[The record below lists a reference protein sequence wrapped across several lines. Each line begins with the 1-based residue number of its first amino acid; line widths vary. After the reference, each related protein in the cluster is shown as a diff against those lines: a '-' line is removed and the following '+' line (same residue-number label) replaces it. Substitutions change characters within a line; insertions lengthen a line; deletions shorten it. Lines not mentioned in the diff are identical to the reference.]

1 MKKVLLFITLFGVAL
16 SLHAQAPQG
25 INYQAVARN
34 TAGAPITGTSVNVG
48 FKIREGSN
56 GPVIYDETHTGASTG
71 TTGLFTLTIG
81 QGQASV
87 GTFSSV
93 PWATGT
99 KFLEVLINGASA
111 GTQQMMSVP
120 YALFAAS
127 GNQGSQGATGAQ
139 GPQGNPGLQGA
150 TGLQGLQGQPG
161 PAYVP
166 EIVIIEER
174 TPANSGMGGGG
185 AAQNFT
191 RRKLNTITTGA
202 NSNVS
207 LDVSNNTFELK
218 SGTYIIQAAAPANRV
233 NTHRIVLRDQ
243 SNDQGVL
250 FGTNEY
256 SPLIPNLATVQ
267 TTSHIYGKLEVPL
280 NSTRRF
286 RLEHWVDSTNTDTN
300 ALGNAP
306 SFNGL
311 GVNNIYARVVIEKIQ

>member
-99 KFLEVLINGASA
+99 KFLEVLINGAPA

-120 YALFAAS
+120 YALHAEKVGTNAVGSDQIINGSITSSDLAPGVISPAGTFVFDVSPGTVSSDVRNNRISIGEQGNAETSVTAQATGNYLMLISLEIAFLRTTDDYARIYAANANTSFDYIDQIVWKRDNSQNLTNDHNAS
-127 GNQGSQGATGAQ
+127 GSAWTIVQLNAGTQVNLKVQVSGQQSTQG
-139 GPQGNPGLQGA
+139 
-150 TGLQGLQGQPG
+150 
-161 PAYVP
+161 
-166 EIVIIEER
+166 
-174 TPANSGMGGGG
+174 
-185 AAQNFT
+185 F
-191 RRKLNTITTGA
+191 
-202 NSNVS
+202 
-207 LDVSNNTFELK
+207 
-218 SGTYIIQAAAPANRV
+218 
-233 NTHRIVLRDQ
+233 
-243 SNDQGVL
+243 
-250 FGTNEY
+250 
-256 SPLIPNLATVQ
+256 NL
-267 TTSHIYGKLEVPL
+267 HNGKLSLIRL
-280 NSTRRF
+280 N
-286 RLEHWVDSTNTDTN
+286 
-300 ALGNAP
+300 
-306 SFNGL
+306 
-311 GVNNIYARVVIEKIQ
+311 